1 MITLIILIIIFTM
14 IIVIIII
21 TWAER
26 QEKDSRRSGMSQS
39 CFWMS
44 RKERGIS
51 SRYLEITA
59 SSLIFFF
66 ILLEEKI
73 IVIFGA
79 PGVWT
84 GSAATRQIRV

>member
-14 IIVIIII
+14 IILIIII
-21 TWAER
+21 TRVER

-59 SSLIFFF
+59 SSSIFSLFYSR
-66 ILLEEKI
+66 KK
-73 IVIFGA
+73 
-79 PGVWT
+79 
-84 GSAATRQIRV
+84 